1 VEETWIDDEWER
13 EEVPIGETQ
22 PSKCHEGLTSEC
34 NITSELEQPQI
45 VLKLSKDKNEKV
57 VK

>member
-1 VEETWIDDEWER
+1 M
-13 EEVPIGETQ
+13 IGFILLPDFIGDLLPYPLKEMI
-22 PSKCHEGLTSEC
+22 SEC
-34 NITSELEQPQI
+34 NITSEVKEQPQI